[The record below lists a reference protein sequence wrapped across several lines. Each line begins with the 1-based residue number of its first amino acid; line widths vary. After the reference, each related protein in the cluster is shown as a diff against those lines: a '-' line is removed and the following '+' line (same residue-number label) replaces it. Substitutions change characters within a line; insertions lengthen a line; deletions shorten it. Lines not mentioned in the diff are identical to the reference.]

1 MEDDG
6 LFSDV
11 HETVLVCVGC
21 SRWCFPSIVW
31 QFSSTPNVV
40 ASFCTKFPPEDE
52 ALKLAPFE
60 GVFDGESLKEKGEM
74 RDSNIDYIAP
84 KA

>member
-1 MEDDG
+1 MKKDRLKMEDDG

-40 ASFCTKFPPEDE
+40 VSFCTKFPAEDE
-52 ALKLAPFE
+52 PLKLAPFE
-60 GVFDGESLKEKGEM
+60 GVFEGESIAKNVWLK
-74 RDSNIDYIAP
+74 IQI
-84 KA
+84 